1 MMGEEDRNPEIIRR
15 VDEQLSNV
23 RKEQRVMRLWGGVIL
38 GANLLLL
45 CGFLWMLSQ
54 GAKQPVPVET
64 GFQFPTPATPAEEDS
79 CVWVADIVPNDRS
92 NIDSVSNSDSTDN
105 VNNTENTDN
114 VDNEDRVD
122 DADMHA
128 DTATDNMDETVETNG
143 TNDKDYAED
152 TEETKD
158 TKNAD
163 DADNT
168 EESSL
173 PPVAVAVAPATT
185 RRPVT
190 VRPPA
195 ARTVRK
201 AVQPRRKKTVAS
213 IPAYII
219 TRPGMT
225 LRSLARLYYGSQVF
239 WVYIYDR
246 NTRVLSSLDTSS
258 FDALPTGI
266 QLELPRPADYGMDAT
281 EPISLQR
288 ACNRAKSLA
297 KQ

>member
-45 CGFLWMLSQ
+45 GGFLWMLSQ

-79 CVWVADIVPNDRS
+79 SVWVADIVPNDRG
-92 NIDSVSNSDSTDN
+92 NTDN
-105 VNNTENTDN
+105 VSNTDNTDN
-114 VDNEDRVD
+114 VDNTENVDDVDNADRVD
-122 DADMHA
+122 DMDMHD
-128 DTATDNMDETVETNG
+128 DTAADNMDEAVE
-143 TNDKDYAED
+143 TNDKDYAE
-152 TEETKD
+152 D

-168 EESSL
+168 EESPL
-173 PPVAVAVAPATT
+173 PPAPVVVAVAPATT

>member
-1 MMGEEDRNPEIIRR
+1 MGEEDRNPEIIRR

-23 RKEQRVMRLWGGVIL
+23 RKEQRVIRLWGGVIL

-45 CGFLWMLSQ
+45 GGFLWMLSQ
-54 GAKQPVPVET
+54 GAKQSVPAEID
-64 GFQFPTPATPAEEDS
+64 FQFPTPATPAEEDS
-79 CVWVADIVPNDRS
+79 SVWIADIVPNDRS
-92 NIDSVSNSDSTDN
+92 NTDSVSNSDSTDN

-114 VDNEDRVD
+114 VDNEDHVD
-122 DADMHA
+122 DADMYA
-128 DTATDNMDETVETNG
+128 DITADNMDETNG
-143 TNDKDYAED
+143 TNDKDY
-152 TEETKD
+152 TED
-158 TKNAD
+158 TKNTD

-168 EESSL
+168 EEPPL
-173 PPVAVAVAPATT
+173 PPAPVVVAVAPATT
-185 RRPVT
+185 RRPVN

-201 AVQPRRKKTVAS
+201 AVQPRRKKAVAS
-213 IPAYII
+213 IPVYII

-258 FDALPTGI
+258 FDALPSGI

>member
-1 MMGEEDRNPEIIRR
+1 MGEEDRNPEIIRR

-45 CGFLWMLSQ
+45 GGFLWMLSQ

-79 CVWVADIVPNDRS
+79 SIWVADIVPNDRS
-92 NIDSVSNSDSTDN
+92 NTDN
-105 VNNTENTDN
+105 VSNTDNTDN
-114 VDNEDRVD
+114 VDNTDRVD
-122 DADMHA
+122 DTDMHD
-128 DTATDNMDETVETNG
+128 DTAADNMDNMDETEETNG
-143 TNDKDYAED
+143 TNDKDYAET
-152 TEETKD
+152 TEETP
-158 TKNAD
+158 
-163 DADNT
+163 
-168 EESSL
+168 L
-173 PPVAVAVAPATT
+173 PPVPVVVAVAPATT

-201 AVQPRRKKTVAS
+201 VVQPRRQKTVAS

-246 NTRVLSSLDTSS
+246 NMRVLSSLDTSS

-266 QLELPRPADYGMDAT
+266 RLELPRSADYGMDAT
-281 EPISLQR
+281 EPRSLQR
-288 ACNRAKSLA
+288 ACNRPKSLA

>member
-23 RKEQRVMRLWGGVIL
+23 WKEQRVMRLWGGVIL

-45 CGFLWMLSQ
+45 GGFLWMLSQ

-79 CVWVADIVPNDRS
+79 SIWVADIVPNDRGNTDNVS
-92 NIDSVSNSDSTDN
+92 NID
-105 VNNTENTDN
+105 NTDN
-114 VDNEDRVD
+114 VDDTENVDDVDNADRVD
-122 DADMHA
+122 DMDMHD
-128 DTATDNMDETVETNG
+128 DTAANNMDEAVE

-152 TEETKD
+152 AED
-158 TKNAD
+158 TKNVD

-168 EESSL
+168 EESPL
-173 PPVAVAVAPATT
+173 PPVPVVVAVAPATT

-201 AVQPRRKKTVAS
+201 VVQPRRQKTVAS

-266 QLELPRPADYGMDAT
+266 RLELPRSADYGMDAT

>member
-1 MMGEEDRNPEIIRR
+1 MGEEDRNPEIIRR

-45 CGFLWMLSQ
+45 GGFLWMLSQ

-79 CVWVADIVPNDRS
+79 SVWVADIVPNDRS
-92 NIDSVSNSDSTDN
+92 NTDN
-105 VNNTENTDN
+105 VSNTDNTDN
-114 VDNEDRVD
+114 VDNTDRVD
-122 DADMHA
+122 DTDMHD
-128 DTATDNMDETVETNG
+128 DTAADNMDNMDETEETNG
-143 TNDKDYAED
+143 TNDKDYAEN

-168 EESSL
+168 EESPL
-173 PPVAVAVAPATT
+173 PPVPVAVAPATT

-246 NTRVLSSLDTSS
+246 NMRVLSSLDTSS

-266 QLELPRPADYGMDAT
+266 RLELPRSADYGMDAT

>member
-1 MMGEEDRNPEIIRR
+1 MGEEDRNTEIIRR

-23 RKEQRVMRLWGGVIL
+23 RKEQRVIRLWGGVIL

-92 NIDSVSNSDSTDN
+92 NTDN
-105 VNNTENTDN
+105 VSNTENTDN
-114 VDNEDRVD
+114 VDNEDCMD
-122 DADMHA
+122 DTDMHA
-128 DTATDNMDETVETNG
+128 DTTADNMDETVETNG

-158 TKNAD
+158 TKNTD

-173 PPVAVAVAPATT
+173 PPVPVAVAPATT

>member
-1 MMGEEDRNPEIIRR
+1 MGEEDRNPEMIRR

-38 GANLLLL
+38 GSNLLLL
-45 CGFLWMLSQ
+45 GGFLWMLSQ

-79 CVWVADIVPNDRS
+79 SVWVADIVPNDRS
-92 NIDSVSNSDSTDN
+92 NTDN
-105 VNNTENTDN
+105 VSNTDNTEN
-114 VDNEDRVD
+114 VDNTDRVD
-122 DADMHA
+122 DTDMHD
-128 DTATDNMDETVETNG
+128 DTAADNMDETDETNG
-143 TNDKDYAED
+143 TNDKDYAEN
-152 TEETKD
+152 TEETED
-158 TKNAD
+158 TKNVD

-168 EESSL
+168 EESPL
-173 PPVAVAVAPATT
+173 PPVPVVVAVAPATT

-201 AVQPRRKKTVAS
+201 VVQPRRQKTVAS

-266 QLELPRPADYGMDAT
+266 RLELPRSADYGMDAT

>member
-1 MMGEEDRNPEIIRR
+1 MGEEDRNPEIIRR

-45 CGFLWMLSQ
+45 GGFLWMLSQ

-79 CVWVADIVPNDRS
+79 SVWVADIVPNDRG
-92 NIDSVSNSDSTDN
+92 NTDN
-105 VNNTENTDN
+105 VSNTDNTDN
-114 VDNEDRVD
+114 VDNTENVDDVDNADRVD
-122 DADMHA
+122 DMDMHD
-128 DTATDNMDETVETNG
+128 DTAADNMDEAVE
-143 TNDKDYAED
+143 TNDKDYAE
-152 TEETKD
+152 D

-168 EESSL
+168 EESPL
-173 PPVAVAVAPATT
+173 PPAPVVVAVAPATT

>member
-1 MMGEEDRNPEIIRR
+1 MMGEEDRNPEMIRR

-38 GANLLLL
+38 GSNLLLL
-45 CGFLWMLSQ
+45 GGFLWMLSQ

-79 CVWVADIVPNDRS
+79 SVWVADIVPNDRS
-92 NIDSVSNSDSTDN
+92 NTDN
-105 VNNTENTDN
+105 VSNTDNTEN
-114 VDNEDRVD
+114 VDNTDRVD
-122 DADMHA
+122 DTDMHD
-128 DTATDNMDETVETNG
+128 DTAADNMDETDETNG
-143 TNDKDYAED
+143 TNDKDYAEN
-152 TEETKD
+152 TEETED
-158 TKNAD
+158 TKNVD

-168 EESSL
+168 EESPL
-173 PPVAVAVAPATT
+173 PPVPVVVAVAPATT

-201 AVQPRRKKTVAS
+201 VVQPRRQKTVAS

-266 QLELPRPADYGMDAT
+266 RLELPRSADYGMDAT

>member
-1 MMGEEDRNPEIIRR
+1 MGEEDRNPEIIRR
-15 VDEQLSNV
+15 VDEQLSNI
-23 RKEQRVMRLWGGVIL
+23 RKEQRVIRLWGGVIL

-54 GAKQPVPVET
+54 GAKQPVPAET
-64 GFQFPTPATPAEEDS
+64 DFQFPTPATPAEEDS

-92 NIDSVSNSDSTDN
+92 NTDSVSNTD
-105 VNNTENTDN
+105 NTDN
-114 VDNEDRVD
+114 VDNEDCMD
-122 DADMHA
+122 DTDMHA
-128 DTATDNMDETVETNG
+128 DTTADNMDETVEING
-143 TNDKDYAED
+143 TNDKDYAENI
-152 TEETKD
+152 EETKD
-158 TKNAD
+158 TQNAD

-288 ACNRAKSLA
+288 ACHRAKSLA

>member
-1 MMGEEDRNPEIIRR
+1 MGEEDRNPEIIRR

-54 GAKQPVPVET
+54 GAKQPVPAET
-64 GFQFPTPATPAEEDS
+64 DFQFPTPATPAEEDS
-79 CVWVADIVPNDRS
+79 CVWIADIVLNDRS
-92 NIDSVSNSDSTDN
+92 NTDN
-105 VNNTENTDN
+105 VSNTDNTDN
-114 VDNEDRVD
+114 VDNTENVDNADRVD
-122 DADMHA
+122 DTDMH
-128 DTATDNMDETVETNG
+128 DDIATDNMDEAVE
-143 TNDKDYAED
+143 TNDKDYAENI
-152 TEETKD
+152 EETKD
-158 TKNAD
+158 TQNAD

-201 AVQPRRKKTVAS
+201 AVQPRRQKTVAS

>member
-45 CGFLWMLSQ
+45 GGFLWMLSQ

-79 CVWVADIVPNDRS
+79 SIWVADIVPNDRGNTDNVS
-92 NIDSVSNSDSTDN
+92 NID
-105 VNNTENTDN
+105 NTDN
-114 VDNEDRVD
+114 VDNTDRVD
-122 DADMHA
+122 DTDMHD
-128 DTATDNMDETVETNG
+128 DTAADNMDNMDETEETNG
-143 TNDKDYAED
+143 TNDKDYAEN
-152 TEETKD
+152 TEETED
-158 TKNAD
+158 TKNVD

-168 EESSL
+168 EESPL
-173 PPVAVAVAPATT
+173 PPVPVVVAVAPATT

-201 AVQPRRKKTVAS
+201 VVQPRRQKTVAS

-266 QLELPRPADYGMDAT
+266 RLELPRSADYGMDAT